1 MIYNK
6 NKIFNRQ
13 TKLDFV
19 MRKKR
24 IQRFY
29 VGQIDNSKSHLEI
42 TGEQSHYVTRVLRLQ
57 AGDQMILFDGSGPE
71 WKAKIN
77 DTKRNR
83 LLLELEEKTTPD
95 RESPIN
101 LILIQSI
108 SRSQRMDLV
117 MQKSTELGVTRIVPV
132 FSTNTVVKIK
142 EDKIEKKLNHWR
154 NILISASEQSGRTK
168 IPDLMSPIQ
177 LETKCLE
184 QHKSDLSIFYDTTG
198 NDSLG
203 ANNPKHITLV
213 IGPEGGFTENEKQM
227 AVDAGYMVM
236 QSGPRLLRT
245 ETAPIMALS
254 ILQYLYGDLSN

>member
-1 MIYNK
+1 
-6 NKIFNRQ
+6 
-13 TKLDFV
+13 

-24 IQRFY
+24 IQRFH
-29 VGQIDNSKSHLEI
+29 VDQIDKSKSHLEI
-42 TGEQSHYVTRVLRLQ
+42 AGEQSHYVTRVLRLQ
-57 AGDQMILFDGSGPE
+57 TGDRMILFDGSGSE
-71 WKAKIN
+71 WKAKII

-83 LLLELEEKTTPD
+83 LLLELEERATPD

-101 LILIQSI
+101 LTLIQSI

-132 FSTNTVVKIK
+132 FSTNTIVKIK
-142 EDKIEKKLNHWR
+142 EDKIEKKINHWR

-168 IPDLMSPIQ
+168 IPDLISPIQ
-177 LETKCLE
+177 LETECL
-184 QHKSDLSIFYDTTG
+184 KRYKGDLSIFYDTTG
-198 NDSLG
+198 KDSYD
-203 ANNPKHITLV
+203 ANNPKDITAV
-213 IGPEGGFTENEKQM
+213 IGPEGGFTEDEKQM
-227 AVDAGYMVM
+227 AIDAGYMVM

>member
-1 MIYNK
+1 
-6 NKIFNRQ
+6 
-13 TKLDFV
+13 

-24 IQRFY
+24 IQRFH
-29 VGQIDNSKSHLEI
+29 VDQIDNSKSHLEI
-42 TGEQSHYVTRVLRLQ
+42 AGEQSHYVTRVLRLQ
-57 AGDQMILFDGSGPE
+57 TGDRMILFDGSGSE
-71 WKAKIN
+71 WTAKII

-83 LLLELEEKTTPD
+83 LLLELEERATPD

-101 LILIQSI
+101 LTLIQSI

-132 FSTNTVVKIK
+132 FSTNTIVKMK
-142 EDKIEKKLNHWR
+142 EDKIEKKINHWR

-168 IPDLMSPIQ
+168 IPDLISPIQ
-177 LETKCLE
+177 LETECLKRY
-184 QHKSDLSIFYDTTG
+184 KSDLSIFYDTTG
-198 NDSLG
+198 KDSYD
-203 ANNPKHITLV
+203 ANNPKDITAV
-213 IGPEGGFTENEKQM
+213 IGPEGGFTEDEKQM
-227 AVDAGYMVM
+227 AIDVGYMVM